1 MRRSRI
7 FTDKALAE
15 SATVELDARNNHYLM
30 HDWFLKPKQMVLKSN
45 IKKVKHIPTTF
56 VHGRF
61 DFICPMEM
69 AWEMHKQL
77 PKSKMVVVQAGHS
90 VCDKEVAHALVKA
103 SDDFKL

>member
-1 MRRSRI
+1 MSFSTKI
-7 FTDKALAE
+7 GYYAGSVTGFDNEVTSWLNDG
-15 SATVELDARNNHYLM
+15 V
-30 HDWFLKPKQMVLKSN
+30 KSN

-77 PKSKMVVVQAGHS
+77 PKSKMIVVQAGHS
-90 VCDKEVAHALVKA
+90 VSDKEVADAVTKA
-103 SDDFKL
+103 SDDFKVPK

>member
-1 MRRSRI
+1 MMHGAI
-7 FTDKALAE
+7 
-15 SATVELDARNNHYLM
+15 VYNHYLM
-30 HDWFLKPKQMVLKSN
+30 HDWFLKPNQMMLKSN

-56 VHGRF
+56 VHGKF

-90 VCDKEVAHALVKA
+90 VCDKEVAHALTKA
-103 SDDFKL
+103 SDEFKL